1 MKYEGVDIF
10 SAVSMRMPNTVDVTL
25 HLLVEWFQ
33 MF

>member
-10 SAVSMRMPNTVDVTL
+10 SAVSMRMPITGDVML